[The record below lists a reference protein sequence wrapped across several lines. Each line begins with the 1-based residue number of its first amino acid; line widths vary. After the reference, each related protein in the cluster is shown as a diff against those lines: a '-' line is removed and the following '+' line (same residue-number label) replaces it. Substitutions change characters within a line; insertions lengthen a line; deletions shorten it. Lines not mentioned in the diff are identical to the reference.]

1 MTREAGKGSK
11 QRPTNHEAYSTAWD
25 TIFGAKQ
32 TSQATQDAPP
42 VEAVMPEPPT
52 QTVNPTALPVSG

>member
-11 QRPTNHEAYSTAWD
+11 QRPTNHEAYSKAWD
-25 TIFGAKQ
+25 TIFRKQ
-32 TSQATQDAPP
+32 TSQDTQDAPP

-52 QTVNPTALPVSG
+52 QTVKPTALPAND